1 MARTLARRVASCRE
15 RALTAADVANMVGF
29 NFRKGFGGFEIKKL
43 GCAKSK
49 DFSLLLGDIFFSLR

>member
-1 MARTLARRVASCRE
+1 
-15 RALTAADVANMVGF
+15 MVGF